1 MSDIIDIIL
10 PQMERIGQIL
20 RDIKKGRELPPTLNV
35 FTTE

>member
-10 PQMERIGQIL
+10 PQMERIGRIL
-20 RDIKKGRELPPTLNV
+20 RDIKKGRELSPTLNV